1 MRAQEAKSYE
11 VNDELKIHKK
21 GVFILCK
28 INKFKDNL
36 ADRSFVMLSI
46 NCMYTNNL

>member
-1 MRAQEAKSYE
+1 MMLAQEAKSYE

-28 INKFKDNL
+28 INKFKENL
-36 ADRSFVMLSI
+36 VDRSLLML
-46 NCMYTNNL
+46 